1 MIFDR
6 SFLIFVTLVTIY
18 IKNYNQVEASLLEKL
33 RFKQSK
39 EEKRFALNIRLSN
52 QKIIIQTASDIKQQ
66 HF

>member
-33 RFKQSK
+33 RL
-39 EEKRFALNIRLSN
+39 KRFALNIRLSN